1 MLLSSPCC
9 YQALRVKTSK
19 LQSLIQIS
27 KPLGQALLL
36 EITSPWSSSVGLALL
51 SSSATTLR
59 KENPCSFPWEFASH
73 YTIDFW
79 DLIFTVSLHSPLK
92 LSCLWARQRGWIASE
107 KVMHEVSETC
117 CQKPTPLMGS
127 KRIVFHFAVHSA
139 ESQSF
144 RLPGKL
150 PSLLQHFLLV
160 TINKFKILICCNKVI
175 SSCTLPVRD
184 LVQQSLL
191 SAHSHSFSLTASP
204 SSDPGG
210 CSVSWWQRVFERIY
224 LTHTNPIAPLPWT
237 PCNCIQV
244 GRWRNLFPLGIK
256 IKAKLMSRISWS
268 GLNPF
273 SSNSPLLHFHYS
285 HKQIHA
291 QFDLFTQAEETSV
304 WVLSS
309 WLEAS
314 VPEFPSDA
322 FRQGRVHKW
331 DVQLSSSGSTDSMK
345 PCWLT
350 SVLLPPQLFRGN
362 FKDKNI

>member
-9 YQALRVKTSK
+9 YQALRVKTLK

-59 KENPCSFPWEFASH
+59 KKNPCSFPWEFASH

-107 KVMHEVSETC
+107 SHARSEWNMLP
-117 CQKPTPLMGS
+117 KPTPLMGS

-244 GRWRNLFPLGIK
+244 GRWRNLFPLGTK

-273 SSNSPLLHFHYS
+273 SSNSPLLHFYYS
-285 HKQIHA
+285 YKQIHA

-362 FKDKNI
+362 FKDKSN

>member
-1 MLLSSPCC
+1 
-9 YQALRVKTSK
+9 
-19 LQSLIQIS
+19 
-27 KPLGQALLL
+27 
-36 EITSPWSSSVGLALL
+36 
-51 SSSATTLR
+51 
-59 KENPCSFPWEFASH
+59 
-73 YTIDFW
+73 
-79 DLIFTVSLHSPLK
+79 
-92 LSCLWARQRGWIASE
+92 
-107 KVMHEVSETC
+107 
-117 CQKPTPLMGS
+117 MGS

-144 RLPGKL
+144 SLPGKL

-160 TINKFKILICCNKVI
+160 TINKFKILIRCNKVI

-191 SAHSHSFSLTASP
+191 SAHSHSFSLTVSP

-244 GRWRNLFPLGIK
+244 GRSRNLFPLGTK

-273 SSNSPLLHFHYS
+273 SSNSPLLHFYYS
-285 HKQIHA
+285 YKQIHA

-331 DVQLSSSGSTDSMK
+331 DVQLSSSGSTDSIK